1 MAVKK
6 LIAYINAENE
16 IMSNV
21 VERAVN
27 YSNEDIDEIFIYNYS
42 KREEDREHLLAGSRQ
57 LSKLIDIPYTIGIY
71 VERLEDVKKAIY
83 SGASKV
89 MIKEAILDN
98 EKIISDASDR
108 FGKDKI
114 VIEIEDVADFISG
127 EAESK
132 YLKAGINSLMIK
144 HVDITPSLRKALAE
158 CDCTVIIR
166 DALVRNNINDL
177 MELDGVKAVATNY
190 YLGKSIIPV
199 KKSLKENGIDIELFE
214 SSLQFSDFK
223 LNSDGLLPVVVQD
236 YKNNDVLMMA
246 YMNEEAFN
254 KTMNTGCMT
263 YYSRSREELW
273 VKGET
278 SGHYQYVKKL
288 SIDCDK
294 DTLLA
299 KVKQIGAACHTGNRT
314 CFYTDIAN
322 KKFEET
328 NPSIVLNRVFNIIM
342 DRKENP
348 KVGSYTNYLF
358 EKGID
363 KILKKCGEEATEI
376 VIAAKNPDSEELKYE
391 IADFLYHMMVLM
403 AECGLDWDDITQ
415 ELANRE

>member
-42 KREEDREHLLAGSRQ
+42 KREEDKEHLLAGSRQ

-71 VERLEDVKKAIY
+71 VEKLEDVKKAIY

-114 VIEIEDVADFISG
+114 IVEIEDVADFISG

-132 YLKAGINSLMIK
+132 YLKAGINTLMIK
-144 HVDITPSLRKALAE
+144 HVDITPGLKKALE
-158 CDCTVIIR
+158 ESDCTIIVR
-166 DALVRNNINDL
+166 DALVRNSISDL
-177 MELDGVKAVATNY
+177 MELDGVNAVATNY

-199 KKSLKENGIDIELFE
+199 KKSLKENGVDIELFE
-214 SSLQFSDFK
+214 SSLKFSDFK
-223 LNSDGLLPVVVQD
+223 LNSEGLLPVVVQD
-236 YKNNDVLMMA
+236 YKNSDVLMMA

-254 KTMNTGCMT
+254 NTMNTGCMT

-299 KVKQIGAACHTGNRT
+299 KVKQVGAACHTGNRT
-314 CFYTDIAN
+314 CFYTDIAS

-328 NPSIVLNRVFNIIM
+328 NPSIVLNRVYDIIM

>member
-1 MAVKK
+1 MAAKK

-42 KREEDREHLLAGSRQ
+42 SRQEDKDQLLVASRQ
-57 LSKLIDIPYTIGIY
+57 LSKLIDIPYYIGLDFIN
-71 VERLEDVKKAIY
+71 LEDVKKALY

-89 MIKEAILDN
+89 VLKDAILKD
-98 EKIISDASDR
+98 KGIIKNASER

-114 VIEIEDVADFISG
+114 IIEVEDVNDFMEDDMHSRFISNG
-127 EAESK
+127 
-132 YLKAGINSLMIK
+132 AGALLIK
-144 HVDITPSLRKALAE
+144 HVEISTKLKKALAD
-158 CDCTVIIR
+158 CDYPVIIR
-166 DALVRNNINDL
+166 DALVRNNINEL
-177 MELDGVKAVATNY
+177 MEMDGVCAVATNY
-190 YLGKSIIPV
+190 YVDKKIIPV

-214 SSLQFSDFK
+214 SDFKFSDFK
-223 LNSDGLLPVVVQD
+223 LNQDGLLPVVVQD
-236 YKNNDVLMMA
+236 YKNDEVLMLA

-254 KTMNTGCMT
+254 TTMETGTMT
-263 YYSRSREELW
+263 YFSRSRNEQW

-288 SIDCDK
+288 LIDCDK

-299 KVKQIGAACHTGNRT
+299 KVKQIGVACHTGSKT
-314 CFYTDIAN
+314 CFYTEVAGR
-322 KKFEET
+322 KYEET
-328 NPSIVLNRVFNIIM
+328 NPSVVLKRVYDVIM

-363 KILKKCGEEATEI
+363 KILKKCGEEAAEI
-376 VIAAKNPDSEELKYE
+376 IIAAKNPDSEELKYE
-391 IADFLYHMMVLM
+391 IADFMYHMMVLM

>member
-42 KREEDREHLLAGSRQ
+42 KREEDKEHLLAGSRQ
-57 LSKLIDIPYTIGIY
+57 LSKLIDIPYTIGIH

-89 MIKEAILDN
+89 MIKEAILND
-98 EKIISDASDR
+98 EKIISDATDR

-114 VIEIEDVADFISG
+114 IVEIENVADFISG
-127 EAESK
+127 EAETK
-132 YLKAGINSLMIK
+132 YLRAGVNTLMIK
-144 HVDITPSLRKALAE
+144 HVDITPNLKKALSE
-158 CDCTVIIR
+158 SDCSVIVR
-166 DALVRNNINDL
+166 DALVRNNINEL
-177 MELDGVKAVATNY
+177 MELHGVNAVATNY

-199 KKSLKENGIDIELFE
+199 KKSLKENGVDIELFE
-214 SSLQFSDFK
+214 SAYKFSDFK
-223 LNSDGLLPVVVQD
+223 LNNDGLLPVVVQD

-246 YMNEEAFN
+246 YMNEEAFE

-263 YYSRSREELW
+263 YYSRSRDELW
-273 VKGET
+273 IKGET

-288 SIDCDK
+288 SVDCDK

-299 KVKQIGAACHTGNRT
+299 KVKQVGAACHTGNRT
-314 CFYTDIAN
+314 CFYTDIAS

-328 NPSIVLNRVFNIIM
+328 NPSIVLNRVFNII
-342 DRKENP
+342 
-348 KVGSYTNYLF
+348 V
-358 EKGID
+358 
-363 KILKKCGEEATEI
+363 
-376 VIAAKNPDSEELKYE
+376 
-391 IADFLYHMMVLM
+391 
-403 AECGLDWDDITQ
+403 
-415 ELANRE
+415 